1 MNYIFYAYLMQTI
14 LSMKYLNSN
23 IPNYFALDGGGLYF
37 IVLPRRYQST
47 LQKENLLNLDSK

>member
-1 MNYIFYAYLMQTI
+1 MQTI

-23 IPNYFALDGGGLYF
+23 IPNYFALDDGGLYF